1 MKLSRKQSI
10 LLSFLAHKL
19 ALALGHDERMALLT
33 ELLDELGIDADL
45 RTDSMDSAKRHL
57 SYEAQQRRKA
67 AKKADDIGNMSPADL
82 QAHIK
87 QLYAKRDELLA
98 QRAKRPDIDA
108 MSDEERAAYQ
118 QHLMRSIAAK
128 LEPTTPEPAPV
139 VTEADAY
146 NVTAKMS
153 KRLAAFDDMSDGD
166 QVDTLKAM
174 WA

>member
-1 MKLSRKQSI
+1 
-10 LLSFLAHKL
+10 
-19 ALALGHDERMALLT
+19 MALLT
-33 ELLDELGIDADL
+33 ELLDEFGIDAEQ

-67 AKKADDIGNMSPADL
+67 EKKADDIGNMKRDEL
-82 QAHIK
+82 QDYIK

-118 QHLMRSIAAK
+118 AHLMHSIAAK

-139 VTEADAY
+139 VEEAPQYDLPTRRMEKA
-146 NVTAKMS
+146 V
-153 KRLAAFDDMSDGD
+153 AAFDDLTDGE
-166 QVDTLKAM
+166 QVDQLRSM
-174 WA
+174 GW